1 MKAEAATYAGL
12 AIGLAV
18 LVACAGAPVTTPAVV
33 EQPMAG
39 VAQVAPPAAP
49 AQAPAAPTTPARL
62 AGFLTAETMPNAVA
76 TIPPAPKED
85 EARNDLDWK
94 IFRDTRAMEGSER
107 WKLAQADDNY
117 RPSALLEDFSCS
129 IGAKLTPENVPTL
142 AAILGRTT
150 IDAGMAAEAAKQLY
164 RRTRPYLHNAGN
176 ICITKSDGLA
186 ASFDYP
192 SGHGSLGWMSG
203 LVIAQLA
210 PDQASEILARGR
222 AYGESRVVCGVHN
235 MSAIEAARTNAAG
248 VFAALQGSPEFLA
261 AMVKAREE
269 IDAARKTATKPD
281 VAWCTKEAEL
291 IKPLVLN

>member
-18 LVACAGAPVTTPAVV
+18 LVACAGAPVPGPVVV

-39 VAQVAPPAAP
+39 AVQVAPPVAA
-49 AQAPAAPTTPARL
+49 AQAPVPAAAPRA
-62 AGFLTAETMPNAVA
+62 AGFLAAATMPNAVA
-76 TIPPAPKED
+76 TIPPAPKEG

-94 IFRDTRAMEGSER
+94 IFRDTRALEGSER

-129 IGAKLTPENVPTL
+129 VGAKLTPENVPTL
-142 AAILGRTT
+142 ASILGRTT

-164 RRTRPYLHNAGN
+164 KRTRPYLHNTPNN
-176 ICITKSDGLA
+176 ICIEKSDGLTR
-186 ASFDYP
+186 SFDYP

-210 PDQASEILARGR
+210 PDRASEVLARGR

-235 MSAIEAARTNAAG
+235 MSAIDAARTNAAG
-248 VFAALQGSPEFLA
+248 VFAALQASPEFLTTMA
-261 AMVKAREE
+261 KAREE
-269 IDAARKTATKPD
+269 IDVARKTAAKPD
-281 VAWCTKEAEL
+281 AAWCAKEAEL